1 MPSGA
6 VYGGLPMD
14 PSKVHFWM
22 FGGGGGRFSARG
34 FVKGIT

>member
-22 FGGGGGRFSARG
+22 FGGGGRFSVRG